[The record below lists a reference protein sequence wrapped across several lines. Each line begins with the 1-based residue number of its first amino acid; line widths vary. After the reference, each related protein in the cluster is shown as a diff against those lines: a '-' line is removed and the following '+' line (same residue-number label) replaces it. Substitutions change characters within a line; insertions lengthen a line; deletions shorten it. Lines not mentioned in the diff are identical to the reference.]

1 MNEEWISVSEAARR
15 LTAAGDRVTQSS
27 LARYLENYSD
37 ALITRRES
45 KLRLV
50 EYNALLRHRSEN
62 IRIEAARGAGPK
74 RVDLVPS
81 RRKVMAEAEL
91 KEMDLAQRRGHL
103 VIAAEVDEAA
113 RNALAVMKAGFDRAI
128 EPEAASL
135 SVRYGW
141 DERALRL
148 GLKAFIASGLDHFH
162 REMLKLLDDIRA
174 GAPGSRG
181 EAVRDDDAERSA
193 DRDGGFRLQ

>member
-1 MNEEWISVSEAARR
+1 M
-15 LTAAGDRVTQSS
+15 D
-27 LARYLENYSD
+27 
-37 ALITRRES
+37 TRRDG
-45 KLRLV
+45 KFRLV
-50 EYNALLRHRSEN
+50 EYNALTRHRSEN
-62 IRIEAARGAGPK
+62 IRIEAAREAGRK

-103 VIAAEVDEAA
+103 VIAAEVDGAA

-135 SVRYGW
+135 SVKYGW

-148 GLKAFIASGLDHFH
+148 GLKAFVASGLDHFH
-162 REMLKLLDDIRA
+162 REMLKLLDDIRDGVP
-174 GAPGSRG
+174 GARG
-181 EAVRDDDAERSA
+181 EAARDDDAECSA

>member
-15 LTAAGDRVTQSS
+15 LTTSGDRVTQSS
-27 LARYLENYSD
+27 LARYLAHYSD
-37 ALITRRES
+37 ALETKRDG

-50 EYNALLRHRSEN
+50 EYNALVLHRSEN
-62 IRIEAARGAGPK
+62 IRIEAARDAGRK

-91 KEMDLAQRRGHL
+91 KEMDLAQRRGQL
-103 VIAAEVDEAA
+103 VIAGEVDEAA

-148 GLKAFIASGLDHFH
+148 GLKAFIATGLDHFH
-162 REMLKLLDDIRA
+162 REMLKLLDDIRDGVP
-174 GAPGSRG
+174 GARSK
-181 EAVRDDDAERSA
+181 AARDDDAERSA